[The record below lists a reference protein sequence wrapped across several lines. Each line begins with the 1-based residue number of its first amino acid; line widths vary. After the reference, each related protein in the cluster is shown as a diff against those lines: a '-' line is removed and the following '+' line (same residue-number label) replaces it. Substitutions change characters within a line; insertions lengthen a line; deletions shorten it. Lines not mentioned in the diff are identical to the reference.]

1 VFAFP
6 CGAPRVLEL
15 RPFDPPRT
23 GIAVLVKPAHAL
35 TRHRHGTVQN
45 IVLAKL
51 SRRNVRRGKRRN
63 FMKQFFGV
71 GLGMLA
77 GVAIGALAVSGL
89 HAQGKPSVYL
99 VTEIDV
105 TDPDNYAKEF
115 APKAQATIKSA
126 GGRFVVIGGV
136 AGVGAK
142 SACDCKCARLAI
154 HSALLARTLK
164 RMVVEG
170 RYGFASALGRPS
182 RSRSNHS

>member
-1 VFAFP
+1 
-6 CGAPRVLEL
+6 VLEFH
-15 RPFDPPRT
+15 PFDPPRT
-23 GIAVLVKPAHAL
+23 GIAVLVRPAHAL
-35 TRHRHGTVQN
+35 TRHCHGTVQN
-45 IVLAKL
+45 IVLAKV

-77 GVAIGALAVSGL
+77 GAAIGALAVSGL

-142 SACDCKCARLAI
+142 SITGLAGTPPKRI
-154 HSALLARTLK
+154 TIQAWDSMDAISAWYKGRTI
-164 RMVVEG
+164 R
-170 RYGFASALGRPS
+170 RPS
-182 RSRSNHS
+182 KLVRSTPLSADMRLRVNRI